1 MRVLLYFWDTTAKV
15 DKLRGVG
22 HELQVNYVEHKW
34 DKLNLKFP
42 RLKVH
47 KKASFK
53 TKRDILK
60 GRKSDEK
67 LKISSF
73 FLTNPRTLNAFVLK
87 IRPNLSKNH
96 GTIKHVCNIY

>member
-15 DKLRGVG
+15 DTLRGVG
-22 HELQVNYVEHKW
+22 HGLQVNYVEHKW

-47 KKASFK
+47 NKASSK

-60 GRKSDEK
+60 GRKADEK

-73 FLTNPRTLNAFVLK
+73 FFNKPAHFKCFCV
-87 IRPNLSKNH
+87 KNS
-96 GTIKHVCNIY
+96 T